1 MCVDF
6 YYKLILINK
15 FTKHNWVNNLCC
27 DIKYFDLYL
36 SLNVFQLHSY
46 FSVMTFIYLFLQWFM
61 IYLIRNM
68 HKFFDLHLWLFM

>member
-15 FTKHNWVNNLCC
+15 FTKHNLINNLCC

-36 SLNVFQLHSY
+36 SLNFFQLRTFLF
-46 FSVMTFIYLFLQWFM
+46 FSDDFYLFIYTVVYDLF
-61 IYLIRNM
+61 N
-68 HKFFDLHLWLFM
+68 